1 MKGAQEPMPFADVR
15 EFIKELEKKNEA
27 VQIEKEVNWNL
38 GAGAMLRYS
47 IEAKLPAPFF
57 KKVADYPSGYTI
69 FGNMLA
75 NFRRIAIAMEID
87 PDIPPKELMEEYI
100 RREKNPIKPILLD
113 TGPCKENIDLGEEID
128 LFKFPIPLIHEG
140 DGGRYIGTWSIVIT
154 KDIENGWVNWGMY
167 RNMVHDKNTI
177 AMHAGPYTHFGNMLS
192 KYEDRGEAMKAAIV
206 IGAGPISTM
215 CAAAPI
221 PYGISE
227 ADIAGGIRKQPIEL
241 VKCETTDLMVPATAE
256 IVIEGEI
263 RPGELKEEGPFGE
276 FSGYIVSPRDL
287 APVFHVEAVTY
298 RNNPILCVSCAGI
311 PIYDEHAMGPIIQ
324 GAEYLEALRKRGLPV
339 TGVNLLPECSNHLLV
354 VATKTPYAM
363 IAEEIAHVVWGTRG
377 GRYIPYLIIVNDD
390 VDPFDTTQVFH
401 ALATKCHPYR
411 GIIKQEKAVGI
422 PLFPWANRFERDHSI
437 GARAYFDCTWPLEWD
452 KSDIPK
458 RVAFNDL
465 YSKEIK
471 EKALEIWQEY
481 GY

>member
-1 MKGAQEPMPFADVR
+1 MPFTDVR
-15 EFIKELEKKNEA
+15 EFISKLEKENEA
-27 VQIEKEVNWNL
+27 VQIEKEVSWNL
-38 GAGAMLRYS
+38 EAGAMLRYS

-57 KKVADYPSGYTI
+57 KKITDYSTGYTV
-69 FGNMLA
+69 FGNMLS
-75 NFRRIAIAMEID
+75 NFRRIAIAMDIN
-87 PDIPPKELMEEYI
+87 PDIPPRELMGEYI
-100 RREKNPIKPILLD
+100 KREKHPIKPILVD
-113 TGPCKENIDLGEEID
+113 EGPCKENIDTGEKVD

-140 DGGRYIGTWSIVIT
+140 DGGRYIGTWDIVVT
-154 KDIENGWVNWGMY
+154 KDMDSGWVNWGMY
-167 RNMVHDKNTI
+167 RIMVHDKKTV
-177 AMHAGPYTHFGNMLS
+177 AMHAGPYTHLGTMLS
-192 KYEDRGEAMKAAIV
+192 SYQDCGKAMKAAIV
-206 IGAGPISTM
+206 IGTEPISTM

-221 PYGISE
+221 PHGISE

-241 VKCETTDLMVPATAE
+241 VKCETLDLLVPATAE

-263 RPGELKEEGPFGE
+263 RPGELREEGPFGE
-276 FSGYIVSPRDL
+276 FSGYIVSPKSP
-287 APVFHVEAVTY
+287 APVFHVEAVTH
-298 RNNPILCVSCAGI
+298 RNNPILCVSCAGV
-311 PIYDEHAMGPIIQ
+311 PVYDEHAMGPIIQ

-339 TGVNLLPECSNHLLV
+339 TSVNMLPECSNHLLV
-354 VATKTPYAM
+354 ISTKTPYAM

-422 PLFPWANRFERDHSI
+422 PLFPWANRYERDHGI

-452 KSDIPK
+452 KADIPR
-458 RVAFNDL
+458 RVSFNDL
-465 YSKEIK
+465 YSDEMQKTTVKIWKEH
-471 EKALEIWQEY
+471 